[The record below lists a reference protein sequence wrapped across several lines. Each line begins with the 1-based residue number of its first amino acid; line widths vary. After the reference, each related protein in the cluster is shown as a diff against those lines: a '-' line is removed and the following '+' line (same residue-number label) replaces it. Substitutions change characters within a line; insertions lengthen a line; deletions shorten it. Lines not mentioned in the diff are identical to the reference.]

1 MKFWLINSLRTI
13 VYVSYFAII
22 IYGVYTGV
30 WNDGEITQAL
40 LGVAQTDT
48 LAKVGDIVI
57 CGFGGFIVASL
68 VCGLIMTIMDI
79 RDDINDRLPD
89 AHHDN

>member
-13 VYVSYFAII
+13 VYVSYFAILG
-22 IYGVYTGV
+22 YGIWMGFLNQGGV
-30 WNDGEITQAL
+30 TAAL
-40 LGVAQTDT
+40 GLTVPDT
-48 LAKVGDIVI
+48 LARILDVVI
-57 CGFGGFIVASL
+57 CFGAAFLIASL
-68 VCGLIMTIMDI
+68 VCGMIMTIMDI

>member
-13 VYVSYFAII
+13 VYVSYFAILA
-22 IYGVYTGV
+22 YGIWTGIYTGG
-30 WNDGEITQAL
+30 DLSAT
-40 LGVAQTDT
+40 LGLTADSAVAQFLD
-48 LAKVGDIVI
+48 VVI
-57 CGFGGFIVASL
+57 CFLGAFLVASL

-89 AHHDN
+89 AQHDN